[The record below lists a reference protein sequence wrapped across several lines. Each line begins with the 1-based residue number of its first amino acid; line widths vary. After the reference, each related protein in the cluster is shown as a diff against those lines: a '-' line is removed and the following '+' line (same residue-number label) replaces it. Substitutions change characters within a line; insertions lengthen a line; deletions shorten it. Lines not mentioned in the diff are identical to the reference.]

1 MWEVNFGISVAK
13 IVEKK
18 SKREREKEER
28 NDVIGGSREKY

>member
-1 MWEVNFGISVAK
+1 MWEVNFGIGVAK

-18 SKREREKEER
+18 SKRQREER